1 MLYGLSQTKI
11 KIHSTK
17 MNKFLKIVIFSSLFV
32 SGLAHG
38 IHFSQ
43 ALINQMVPYTVGT
56 TKETTK
62 RNMSPLDDLFE
73 STVISKRST
82 MDAADRSF
90 LEQLSNVLTAP
101 FKHNL

>member
-1 MLYGLSQTKI
+1 
-11 KIHSTK
+11 
-17 MNKFLKIVIFSSLFV
+17 MNKFLKIVIFSSLLV

-43 ALINQMVPYTVGT
+43 ALINQLVPYTVDT
-56 TKETTK
+56 TKDTTK
-62 RNMSPLDDLFE
+62 RYMSPLDDLFE

-82 MDAADRSF
+82 MDTADRSF
-90 LEQLSNVLTAP
+90 LQQLSNVLTAP